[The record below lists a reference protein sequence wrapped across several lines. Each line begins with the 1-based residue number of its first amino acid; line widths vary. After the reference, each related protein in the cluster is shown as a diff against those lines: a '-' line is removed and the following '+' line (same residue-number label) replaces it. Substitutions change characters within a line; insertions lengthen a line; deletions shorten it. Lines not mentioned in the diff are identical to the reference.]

1 MSRTRRNFTAQFKAK
16 LVAVAFN
23 QSSFVQKKDSFSWES
38 LACQFSNLRFE
49 LSLFA

>member
-23 QSSFVQKKDSFSWES
+23 QSSFVQKQDSFSWES